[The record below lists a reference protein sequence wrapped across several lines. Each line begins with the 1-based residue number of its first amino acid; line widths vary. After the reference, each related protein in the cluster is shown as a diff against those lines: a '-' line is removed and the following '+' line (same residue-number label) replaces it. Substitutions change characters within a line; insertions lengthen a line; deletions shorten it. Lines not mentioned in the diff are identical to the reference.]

1 MSEQFIRF
9 RSVLPAKG
17 QGPRIRGSKS
27 SDVLRPNK
35 GYREQGE
42 QEITVDKMLIL
53 HINCPTLEIVCSIII
68 ALTVVKNISSKK
80 KNPEL

>member
-9 RSVLPAKG
+9 RSVLPVKG

-27 SDVLRPNK
+27 SDVLRPNQ